1 MKKKFGLLLAGILAT
16 SLVAQPGPG
25 GPPPLPVPGSTSAP
39 AAIPPEAPAATQAPV
54 TVTPL
59 PALPPDIS
67 IPAPVNTSTNKPA
80 KKTAKKKVE
89 KTAKKPATD
98 KKATAKSD
106 KKESTPAAPLILN
119 QPAVA
124 SQKNVNVR
132 GQANINSEVVAHLKQ
147 GDAVTVLEEITLKH
161 PKTDEPA
168 KWAKVALPAG
178 THVWVNSTF
187 LDANKTVKP
196 AKLNVRTGPGE
207 NYSVAGLLHKGDAVK
222 EISTKGEWT
231 EIEAPAN
238 AYAFVA
244 AHLLTP
250 KPPGGPELA
259 ANNPPPVVQPT
270 PAEVPNTP
278 AIAAPPTESPV
289 LPPPVAPPVEPPVVT
304 APVATPPSAPVVE
317 EPPIK
322 RTVQREGVV
331 TGTVSIQAPTYYQL
345 KSLDNGNVIDYLF
358 SDSTNVVLKTFRGKK
373 VLIAGEEALDERWP
387 NTPVLTIENIQVV
400 R

>member
-25 GPPPLPVPGSTSAP
+25 GPPPLPLPGGTSAP
-39 AAIPPEAPAATQAPV
+39 VSVPVETPAAAPAPS
-54 TVTPL
+54 TPP
-59 PALPPDIS
+59 PAVPSDIS
-67 IPAPVNTSTNKPA
+67 APAPANTSTNKPA
-80 KKTAKKKVE
+80 KKTAKKKSE
-89 KTAKKPATD
+89 KAAKKSTAD
-98 KKATAKSD
+98 KKAAAKSD
-106 KKESTPAAPLILN
+106 KKELTPSAAPLALN

-178 THVWVNSTF
+178 THVWVNSSF

-222 EISTKGEWT
+222 EVSTKGEWT

-238 AYAFVA
+238 AYAYVA
-244 AHLLTP
+244 AHLLAP

-259 ANNPPPVVQPT
+259 AANPPPAAPPT
-270 PAEVPNTP
+270 PAE
-278 AIAAPPTESPV
+278 IASSPTIA
-289 LPPPVAPPVEPPVVT
+289 PPPVEQPVVPPPTAPPVEQPVVT
-304 APVATPPSAPVVE
+304 APVATPPPAPVVE
-317 EPPIK
+317 ETPVK

-373 VLIAGEEALDERWP
+373 VLISGEEGLDERWP
-387 NTPVLTIENIQVV
+387 NTPVLSIESIQVV
-400 R
+400 H